1 MEYMIL
7 YAIAAGGIFLLLVLV
22 RIAPWFG
29 LLAEALSRF
38 VAKQAEALSRFVAKK
53 AEALSRCVAKHLAY
67 PYLLG
72 RHRLIGPWTRLAVL
86 LSLAYGLVNIFFV
99 TFRASSSSEMS
110 RRAGTLSL
118 LNMALLYPF
127 MQLGVFAD
135 VLGLSFDTC
144 RSVHGAA
151 AWMTSALL
159 ALHIVVAMLD
169 QQKFSLHEQSNLFA
183 VIV

>member
-1 MEYMIL
+1 MEFMTL
-7 YAIAAGGIFLLLVLV
+7 YAIAAGSIFLLLVLV
-22 RIAPWFG
+22 RIAPWFEP
-29 LLAEALSRF
+29 LAEALSRF
-38 VAKQAEALSRFVAKK
+38 VAKQ

-72 RHRLIGPWTRLAVL
+72 RHRLIGPWTRLAVI
-86 LSLAYGLVNIFFV
+86 LSLVYGFVNIFFV
-99 TFRASSSSEMS
+99 TFRASSTSEMG

-127 MQLGVFAD
+127 MQLGLFAD

-144 RSVHGAA
+144 RRVHGAA

-169 QQKFSLHEQSNLFA
+169 HQKFSLHEQSNLFA
-183 VIV
+183 VIVG